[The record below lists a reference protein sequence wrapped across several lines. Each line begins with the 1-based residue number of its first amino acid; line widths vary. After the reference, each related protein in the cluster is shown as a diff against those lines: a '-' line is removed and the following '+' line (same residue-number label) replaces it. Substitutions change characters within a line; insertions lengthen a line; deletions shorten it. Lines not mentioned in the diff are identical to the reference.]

1 MKPWLKISLSALAAL
16 ITAIA
21 AFLWYV
27 AMTDAAAS
35 LCGTEGRE
43 LLLVHPLH
51 FVIAAELFAFLPKI
65 RGYVYAAL
73 IVMFFGTFLLPTLAG
88 WTLAAAALNL
98 FCLLAA
104 LAPIEIARRFW
115 REKPSPK
122 QAAVPSGTPEISGT
136 PEFSGTSEISAES
149 TALSS
154 VSADA
159 SSPSDEPG
167 KTVPS
172 DENPSFAALWKEAV
186 ASLRQNVAAARNPA
200 VAAVVA
206 MALTVLVVG
215 VPAVRLYLRLNGD
228 ASNDVPIYFLLLA
241 CYRSGFQTIFPAYFL
256 LVGLFIGVAKSRLV
270 TGAIVIVATVAM
282 LILCAR

>member
-16 ITAIA
+16 ITAVA

-73 IVMFFGTFLLPTLAG
+73 VVMFFGTFLLPTLAG
-88 WTLAAAALNL
+88 WTLAAAVLNL

-122 QAAVPSGTPEISGT
+122 QAAVPSGTSEISGT
-136 PEFSGTSEISAES
+136 PEISAES

-186 ASLRQNVAAARNPA
+186 ASLRQNVAAARNPV

>member
-1 MKPWLKISLSALAAL
+1 MKPWLKISISALAAL
-16 ITAIA
+16 ITAVA

-73 IVMFFGTFLLPTLAG
+73 VVMFFGTFLLPTLAG

-122 QAAVPSGTPEISGT
+122 QATAPSATSEISGT
-136 PEFSGTSEISAES
+136 PKISAES
-149 TALSS
+149 TAFSS

-159 SSPSDEPG
+159 SSLSDEPG

-172 DENPSFAALWKEAV
+172 NENPSFAALWKEAV